1 MLIIFYKGY
10 LSIRFKIALAV
21 LAVSVIFYGII
32 LGFGH
37 LFIEDIVKANLQ
49 SNIITSY
56 KSSLEV
62 FRRVNLYDYTEA
74 EIGKYFAAVDNPAGA
89 AITVIDPL
97 NYQIYST
104 ETYDDKSINSIKK
117 LMESYDIKR
126 LETEEDRYFI
136 NETGS
141 DSYDNGYFELIGLL
155 DNKNVI
161 VIRCSEKRVAS
172 SVKFVTSFFTV
183 VSLVMVLIEFVVI
196 SILLSRFT
204 APLKTM
210 SNISKRMANLDFDA
224 RINIDSNDELG
235 ELGSSMNDMSR
246 KLEYT
251 ISELKKANM
260 ELSGDIEKREQ
271 MDEMRTEFIS
281 HVSHE
286 LKTPIAIIQGYSEGL
301 KDNINDDPEN
311 VNFYCD
317 VIIDEAAKMN
327 TLVMQLLNLNEIE
340 FGETKIAIE
349 RFNLTK
355 LIKSV
360 IEASLVLCE
369 EKKIDIRFEEEE
381 LSVWADQFMI
391 EEVVTNYLTNAI
403 HYADPESTVRIWYE
417 NKQDTVR
424 INVFNKGKG
433 VAEKDTDKIFVKFY
447 KADPARTREYGGS
460 GIGLSIVE
468 AIMKKHGR
476 DYGFYNTENGV
487 VFYFELDTEVREI
500 NDTPAG
506 E

>member
-1 MLIIFYKGY
+1 MQIQLIKLQQEQLKHDQSEIEKAA
-10 LSIRFKIALAV
+10 LIRQ
-21 LAVSVIFYGII
+21 
-32 LGFGH
+32 
-37 LFIEDIVKANLQ
+37 E
-49 SNIITSY
+49 
-56 KSSLEV
+56 
-62 FRRVNLYDYTEA
+62 
-74 EIGKYFAAVDNPAGA
+74 
-89 AITVIDPL
+89 
-97 NYQIYST
+97 
-104 ETYDDKSINSIKK
+104 
-117 LMESYDIKR
+117 
-126 LETEEDRYFI
+126 
-136 NETGS
+136 
-141 DSYDNGYFELIGLL
+141 
-155 DNKNVI
+155 
-161 VIRCSEKRVAS
+161 
-172 SVKFVTSFFTV
+172 
-183 VSLVMVLIEFVVI
+183 
-196 SILLSRFT
+196 FT
-204 APLKTM
+204 A
-210 SNISKRMANLDFDA
+210 N
-224 RINIDSNDELG
+224 
-235 ELGSSMNDMSR
+235 
-246 KLEYT
+246 
-251 ISELKKANM
+251 
-260 ELSGDIEKREQ
+260 
-271 MDEMRTEFIS
+271 
-281 HVSHE
+281 VSHE

>member
-1 MLIIFYKGY
+1 MLYRFKGY
-10 LSIRFKIALAV
+10 LSVRFKIALAV
-21 LAVSVIFYGII
+21 LGVSVVFYGMI

-49 SNIITSY
+49 SNIIMSY

-62 FRRVNLYDYTEA
+62 FRRVNLFDCTEA
-74 EIGKYFAAVDNPAGA
+74 EIGKYFAAIDNPAGA

-104 ETYDDKSINSIKK
+104 ETYDNKSINSIKK
-117 LMESYDIKR
+117 LMESYDIAR
-126 LETEEDRYFI
+126 LETDENRYFI
-136 NETGS
+136 SETGA
-141 DSYDNGYFELIGLL
+141 DSNDNGYFELIGLL

-161 VIRCSEKRVAS
+161 IIRCSEKRVAS
-172 SVKFVTSFFTV
+172 SVKFVTSFYTV
-183 VSLVMVLIEFVVI
+183 VSLVMVLIEFIVI
-196 SILLSRFT
+196 SILMSRFT

-224 RINIDSNDELG
+224 RINMDSNDELG
-235 ELGSSMNDMSR
+235 ELANSMNDMSR

-251 ISELKKANM
+251 ISELKKANL
-260 ELSGDIEKREQ
+260 ELSGDIEKREHL
-271 MDEMRTEFIS
+271 DEMRTEFIS

-340 FGETKIAIE
+340 FGETSINIE
-349 RFNLTK
+349 RFDLTK

-360 IEASLVLCE
+360 IEASAVLCE
-369 EKKIDIRFEEEE
+369 EKKVEVKFDEPEQ
-381 LSVWADQFMI
+381 SVWADHFMI

-403 HYADPESTVRIWYE
+403 HYVVPEGMVRIWYE
-417 NKQDTVR
+417 HKENTVR
-424 INVFNKGKG
+424 VNVFNEGSG
-433 VAEKDTDKIFVKFY
+433 VAEKDRDKLFVKFY

-476 DYGFYNTENGV
+476 DYGFYNTNNGV
-487 VFYFELDTEVREI
+487 VFYFELETK
-500 NDTPAG
+500 
-506 E
+506 